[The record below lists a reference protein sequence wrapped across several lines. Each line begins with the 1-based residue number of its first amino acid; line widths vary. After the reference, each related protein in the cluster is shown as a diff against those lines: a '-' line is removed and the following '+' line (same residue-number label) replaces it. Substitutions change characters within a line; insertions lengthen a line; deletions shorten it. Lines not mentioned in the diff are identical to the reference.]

1 MEGKRGGPE
10 YPNRDILGRLFSI
23 CPQGGKLPRDKA
35 QLQPSVLQTRMGIA
49 KGTDLQEFCG
59 KGFREAV
66 THLPAAKALLT
77 SVPFLLL

>member
-1 MEGKRGGPE
+1 M
-10 YPNRDILGRLFSI
+10 
-23 CPQGGKLPRDKA
+23 PRDKA

-49 KGTDLQEFCG
+49 KGTDLQELCG

-77 SVPFLLL
+77 SVPFLIL